1 VWTLRTSNPKERL
14 EPMGYPTE
22 TKARAI
28 VDAALTT
35 DREAAEK
42 HEVSR
47 KSIARWRSEL
57 DTDPEL
63 QARFTELWEEVR
75 AAGDWVED
83 STDTIR
89 SALSFLRS
97 ATDDLSPSDPE
108 AVRAVSEAVQT
119 LSDAVAMARIVDARV
134 RADGRS
140 EGAGH

>member
-1 VWTLRTSNPKERL
+1 
-14 EPMGYPTE
+14 MGYPIE

-47 KSIARWRSEL
+47 KSIERWRSEL

-89 SALSFLRS
+89 TALSFLRT
-97 ATDDLSPSDPE
+97 AMNELDPSDPE
-108 AVRAVSEAVQT
+108 AVEAVTEALNT
-119 LSDAVAMARIVDARV
+119 LVEAKLTVEVVDERLN
-134 RADGRS
+134 S
-140 EGAGH
+140 TC